1 MSHETP
7 EQEAT
12 RAAREGNDDASS
24 QTSDLSE
31 ARRTREQLLDA
42 ALELFAER
50 GFEATTT
57 KLIAERAGVPN
68 GLIYYYFGTKEKLLE
83 SLFAERTFLPDLQAR
98 ITSACADQQADP
110 HVTLTQI
117 CTEFHTALQRNEP
130 FVRLLSHEAD
140 LRSVPRNLLRQ
151 LTDHVIA
158 LLETLLEEAQQSGQL
173 RQLDS
178 EMVAHA
184 LFSSLLVSARFRVFS
199 ESDRFIERL
208 VAALLG
214 GTG

>member
-50 GFEATTT
+50 
-57 KLIAERAGVPN
+57 
-68 GLIYYYFGTKEKLLE
+68 YFGTKEKLLE

-158 LLETLLEEAQQSGQL
+158 LLETFLEEAQQSGQL

-184 LFSSLLVSARFRVFS
+184 LFSSLLVSARFRIFS
-199 ESDRFIERL
+199 EPDRFIERL
-208 VAALLG
+208 VAALLD

>member
-1 MSHETP
+1 LSHETP

-12 RAAREGNDDASS
+12 MPAVGSDAHS
-24 QTSDLSE
+24 QTRDLPE
-31 ARRTREQLLDA
+31 ARRTREHLLDT

-83 SLFAERTFLPDLQAR
+83 SLFAERTFLPELQAR
-98 ITSACADQQADP
+98 ITSACLDQQADP
-110 HVTLTQI
+110 RVTLTQI
-117 CTEFHTALQRNEP
+117 CTEFHTALQRNES

-140 LRSVPRNLLRQ
+140 LRSVARQQVRQ
-151 LTDHVIA
+151 LADQVI
-158 LLETLLEEAQQSGQL
+158 TLLEAFLEKAQQQGKL

-178 EMVAHA
+178 AIVAHA
-184 LFSSLLVSARFRVFS
+184 LFSSILVSARFRPFS
-199 ESDRFIERL
+199 EPHHSIERL
-208 VAALLG
+208 IAAL
-214 GTG
+214 T

>member
-1 MSHETP
+1 MSRKES

-12 RAAREGNDDASS
+12 MVAREESDAAFS
-24 QTSDLSE
+24 QTGDLPE
-31 ARRTREQLLDA
+31 TRRTREHLLDA

-57 KLIAERAGVPN
+57 KLVASRAGVPN

-98 ITSACADQQADP
+98 VTSACADRHADP
-110 HVTLTQI
+110 RLTLVEI
-117 CTEFHTALQRNEP
+117 CIEFYAALQRNEP
-130 FVRLLSHEAD
+130 FVRILSHEAG
-140 LRSVPRNLLRQ
+140 LRPVARNLVHQ
-151 LTDHVIA
+151 LVNHV
-158 LLETLLEEAQQSGQL
+158 LTLLQAFLEDAQQQGKL

-184 LFSSLLVSARFRVFS
+184 LFSSILVGARSRSFS
-199 ESDRFIERL
+199 EPRTSIERL
-208 VAALLG
+208 VVILLG
-214 GTG
+214 STP

>member
-1 MSHETP
+1 MSHETL

-83 SLFAERTFLPDLQAR
+83 TLFAERTFLPDLQAR
-98 ITSACADQQADP
+98 ITSAGLDQQADP

-117 CTEFHTALQRNEP
+117 CTEFHAALQRNQP
-130 FVRLLSHEAD
+130 FVRLLSHEED
-140 LRSVPRNLLRQ
+140 LRSVARQQVRQ
-151 LTDHVIA
+151 LADHVIT
-158 LLETLLEEAQQSGQL
+158 LLEVFLEEAQQQGKL
-173 RQLDS
+173 RRLDS

-184 LFSSLLVSARFRVFS
+184 LFSSILIGARFRAFS
-199 ESDRFIERL
+199 EPPRSIERL
-208 VAALLG
+208 VAALVG
-214 GTG
+214 G

>member
-31 ARRTREQLLDA
+31 ARRTREQLLNA

-68 GLIYYYFGTKEKLLE
+68 GLIY
-83 SLFAERTFLPDLQAR
+83 
-98 ITSACADQQADP
+98 
-110 HVTLTQI
+110 
-117 CTEFHTALQRNEP
+117 
-130 FVRLLSHEAD
+130 
-140 LRSVPRNLLRQ
+140 
-151 LTDHVIA
+151 
-158 LLETLLEEAQQSGQL
+158 
-173 RQLDS
+173 
-178 EMVAHA
+178 
-184 LFSSLLVSARFRVFS
+184 
-199 ESDRFIERL
+199 
-208 VAALLG
+208 
-214 GTG
+214 

>member
-1 MSHETP
+1 M
-7 EQEAT
+7 
-12 RAAREGNDDASS
+12 
-24 QTSDLSE
+24 
-31 ARRTREQLLDA
+31 
-42 ALELFAER
+42 
-50 GFEATTT
+50 
-57 KLIAERAGVPN
+57 
-68 GLIYYYFGTKEKLLE
+68 
-83 SLFAERTFLPDLQAR
+83 
-98 ITSACADQQADP
+98 
-110 HVTLTQI
+110 
-117 CTEFHTALQRNEP
+117 
-130 FVRLLSHEAD
+130 
-140 LRSVPRNLLRQ
+140 PRNLLRQ

-158 LLETLLEEAQQSGQL
+158 LLETFLEEAQQSGQL

>member
-12 RAAREGNDDASS
+12 MVARERNGDASS
-24 QTSDLSE
+24 QTRDLPE
-31 ARRTREQLLDA
+31 TRRTREQLLDA

-83 SLFAERTFLPDLQAR
+83 SLFAERTFLPNLQAR
-98 ITSACADQQADP
+98 ITSARLNQHADP
-110 HVTLTQI
+110 RVTLTQI
-117 CTEFHTALQRNEP
+117 CTEFHAALQRNEP

-151 LTDHVIA
+151 LTDHVIS
-158 LLETLLEEAQQSGQL
+158 LLEVFLEEARQQGKL

-178 EMVAHA
+178 EVVAHA
-184 LFSSLLVSARFRVFS
+184 LFASILVGARFRAFS
-199 ESDRFIERL
+199 EPRRSIERL
-208 VAALLG
+208 VAALVG
-214 GTG
+214 GTP

>member
-1 MSHETP
+1 MSHETS
-7 EQEAT
+7 ESEAT
-12 RAAREGNDDASS
+12 IPALESNADAHR
-24 QTSDLSE
+24 QAHDLPE

-50 GFEATTT
+50 GFKATTT

-98 ITSACADQQADP
+98 ITSACADQWTDP
-110 HVTLTQI
+110 RVTLTQI
-117 CTEFHTALQRNEP
+117 CTEFHTALQRHEP

-140 LRSVPRNLLRQ
+140 LRSVPHNLLRQ
-151 LTDHVIA
+151 LTDQVIA
-158 LLETLLEEAQQSGQL
+158 LLEAFLEEAQQRGRL
-173 RQLDS
+173 RRLDS

-184 LFSSLLVSARFRVFS
+184 LFSSILVSARFRAFS
-199 ESDRFIERL
+199 EPRRAVERL

-214 GTG
+214 STD

>member
-1 MSHETP
+1 MSRETP

-12 RAAREGNDDASS
+12 MPAVEGSDDAYSR
-24 QTSDLSE
+24 TRDLPE
-31 ARRTREQLLDA
+31 TRRTREQLLDA

-117 CTEFHTALQRNEP
+117 CTEFHAALQRNEP

-140 LRSVPRNLLRQ
+140 LRSVARHQVRQ
-151 LTDHVIA
+151 LADHVI
-158 LLETLLEEAQQSGQL
+158 TLLEVFLEDAQQQGKL
-173 RQLDS
+173 RRLDS
-178 EMVAHA
+178 EIVAHA
-184 LFSSLLVSARFRVFS
+184 LFASILVGARFRAFS
-199 ESDRFIERL
+199 EPHRAIEQL
-208 VAALLG
+208 VTALLG
-214 GTG
+214 STP